1 MYYRPLPYPG
11 CAAAPRLC
19 VRFRPNYRTVLLL
32 PYYSTRCLPSL
43 LSQRLGQVGLCQI
56 PRPKVAP
63 RPMPPPHAASRAAM
77 AVDDHLG
84 APTVGGGCSR
94 VAADVACRPDS
105 EQITLPQG
113 RSSEI
118 PGRSRL
124 DGGGGRPERDQ
135 KVSQRARVR
144 ARALLPP
151 GAGGGNIS
159 DPQPGGEPR
168 AAGAGE
174 RSSPAGSRGSWRGCS
189 GEGRGEL
196 GKYQR
201 GRGPRNER
209 WSASSR
215 RVSSLLLFSGIGCAA
230 VWWAGPRLSDPGW
243 CRA

>member
-113 RSSEI
+113 RSSASSL
-118 PGRSRL
+118 PAKPTHPPTPTPTGSRL
-124 DGGGGRPERDQ
+124 AGTGPSPPGGRQHR
-135 KVSQRARVR
+135 S
-144 ARALLPP
+144 
-151 GAGGGNIS
+151 
-159 DPQPGGEPR
+159 EPR
-168 AAGAGE
+168 ARRGGLRGHRQGGGAREGVLVVHAMQGARCGALSRSR
-174 RSSPAGSRGSWRGCS
+174 RSSAPPPSS
-189 GEGRGEL
+189 G
-196 GKYQR
+196 
-201 GRGPRNER
+201 
-209 WSASSR
+209 
-215 RVSSLLLFSGIGCAA
+215 
-230 VWWAGPRLSDPGW
+230 
-243 CRA
+243 